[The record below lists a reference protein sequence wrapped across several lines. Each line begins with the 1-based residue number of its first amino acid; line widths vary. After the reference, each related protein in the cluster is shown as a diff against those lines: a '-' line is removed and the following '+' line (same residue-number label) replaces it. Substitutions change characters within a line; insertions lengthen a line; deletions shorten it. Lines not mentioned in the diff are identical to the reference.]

1 MVGAADGDTD
11 GDELGKLVGL
21 LDGNVVGVED
31 GNELGEADGE

>member
-1 MVGAADGDTD
+1 MWVAGG
-11 GDELGKLVGL
+11 ELGKLVGL